1 MIAKAGEAQK
11 HISNEWADELCN
23 AYVTMQNIKDG
34 ITTKGHW
41 GADGVHGH
49 DFLNSPT
56 AFANSTTADT
66 AD

>member
-34 ITTKGHW
+34 ITTFEDGLAYVKSGIDRCRTLPTITLDDLKG
-41 GADGVHGH
+41 GA
-49 DFLNSPT
+49 
-56 AFANSTTADT
+56 
-66 AD
+66 